1 MEESSKKIVATLND
15 LIQINNDR
23 CEGYKVAV
31 AEISDP
37 VLQEL
42 FARHSLQSEAFAAEL
57 EKQVIEL
64 QGEPV
69 EGTRTDGKIYRVWM
83 DIKAAL
89 SGNDRKAILNSC
101 EYGEDVAL
109 RTYEEAL
116 MADVI
121 LPVTA
126 RQIVSKQKRE
136 LQEAHNT
143 IKTLRDAPASSE
155 RHVF

>member
-15 LIQINNDR
+15 LIEINHDR
-23 CEGYKVAV
+23 REGYKVAV
-31 AEISDP
+31 AELNDP

-42 FARHSLQSEAFAAEL
+42 FARHSQQSEAFASEL

-64 QGEPV
+64 EGEPV

-89 SGNDRKAILNSC
+89 SGNDRMAILNSC

-121 LPVTA
+121 LPVQV
-126 RQIVSKQKRE
+126 RQIISKQKRE

-143 IKTLRDAPASSE
+143 IKSLRDAPASTE

>member
-23 CEGYKVAV
+23 REGYKVAV

-42 FARHSLQSEAFAAEL
+42 FARHSLQSEVFAAEL

-69 EGTRTDGKIYRVWM
+69 EGTRTDGKIFRIWM

-121 LPVTA
+121 LPVPA
-126 RQIVSKQKRE
+126 RQIISKQKRE